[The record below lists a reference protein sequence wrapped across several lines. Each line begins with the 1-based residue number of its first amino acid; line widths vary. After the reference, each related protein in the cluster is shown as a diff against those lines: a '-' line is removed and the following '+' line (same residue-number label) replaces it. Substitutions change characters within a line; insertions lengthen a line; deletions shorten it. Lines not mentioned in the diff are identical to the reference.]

1 MQRQI
6 TTTLI
11 PLTELEQ
18 RDIGRWRELA
28 GAALEPNPFFE
39 PQYLLAL
46 ARGLGE
52 LERVA
57 LAVVDDGESWLACMP
72 VHRADRWHRIPVRS
86 TAMWR
91 GHAIVA
97 ALVGTPL
104 ISGTRARDATLAL
117 VSGVVRQPGSFFA
130 AFEWLVEGGPVFEA
144 FRATL
149 AEAGLRSMLFERYER
164 AFLTRRAGGGYLE
177 RAMSSKH
184 RRNLRSQWQRLGEEL
199 GEELTVV
206 ERAGE
211 QAAVEQLM
219 ELERRSHLAERG
231 TVLAS
236 DPGHA
241 RFFREMCAAFTQEG
255 RLQMLALQAGDRTLA
270 MKCNILS
277 GAGVFYY
284 KMAYDEDY
292 ARFSPGI
299 QLEAR
304 TLELF
309 EQRAESAWIDS
320 CASPNN
326 ATMNKLLR
334 ERRSL
339 VTLTVLDPSLR
350 TIALAPVMR
359 GTRYMRNRVLE
370 RSLGPSASA
379 PAPPA
384 A

>member
-1 MQRQI
+1 MRRQI
-6 TTTLI
+6 TTKLI
-11 PLTELEQ
+11 PLAELEQ

-28 GAALEPNPFFE
+28 AVALEPNPFFE

-72 VHRADRWHRIPVRS
+72 VHRVERWHRIPVRA

-104 ISGTRARDATLAL
+104 ISRTRARDATLAL
-117 VSGVVRQPGSFFA
+117 VSGVVRQPRSLFA

-164 AFLTRRAGGGYLE
+164 AFLTRHADGGYLE

-184 RRNLRSQWQRLGEEL
+184 RRNLRSQWQRMGEEL
-199 GEELTVV
+199 GEELTAV

-219 ELERRSHLAERG
+219 ELERRSYLAERG
-231 TVLAS
+231 TVLAG

-241 RFFREMCAAFTQEG
+241 RFFREMCAAFAGEG
-255 RLQMLALQAGDRTLA
+255 RLQLLALQAGDRTLA
-270 MKCNILS
+270 MKCNILA

-304 TLELF
+304 MLELF

-350 TIALAPVMR
+350 AIALAPVMR
-359 GTRYMRNRVLE
+359 GARYMRNRALE